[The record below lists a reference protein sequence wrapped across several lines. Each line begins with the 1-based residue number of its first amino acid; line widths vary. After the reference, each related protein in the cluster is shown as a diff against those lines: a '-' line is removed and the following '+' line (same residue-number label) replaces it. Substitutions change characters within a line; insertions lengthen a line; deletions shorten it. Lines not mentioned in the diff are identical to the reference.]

1 MHFGSRKDLFRDSK
15 SKLPDLSNMSND
27 SGVLNSEVAQKN
39 SDDKK
44 LPATD
49 SASADKN
56 DNIFRS
62 VEKKESAP

>member
-1 MHFGSRKDLFRDSK
+1 MHFGSRKDLFSDSK